1 MMSGGKRNSG
11 RAWLCC
17 GVCLICAILIVPAQD
32 RLQSRLD
39 KYRQDPDLLFFSS
52 PALVKKMAFG
62 YDGLLADFYWM
73 RAIQYYG
80 RRDEADRRTIRY
92 KNLFTLLDI
101 TTTLDPDLLDA
112 YRTGSCFL
120 AEADPVG
127 AGQPRQAILLLDKGI
142 RAHPQEWRLLYDKG
156 FVHYWYLKEYEK
168 AGEVWQAAS
177 RLPTA
182 PHWMASLAAMS
193 LTKGGALEIA
203 TDLWE
208 RQLRES
214 NRADVRENARNHLNS
229 IRVFMDLS
237 QLKALAEKYKERT
250 GAYPTSLKDLQRG
263 EPSAPQIEDPS
274 GAPYQYD
281 SQSGS
286 VRLSPKSTVRYL
298 PVPQFK

>member
-1 MMSGGKRNSG
+1 
-11 RAWLCC
+11 
-17 GVCLICAILIVPAQD
+17 
-32 RLQSRLD
+32 
-39 KYRQDPDLLFFSS
+39 
-52 PALVKKMAFG
+52 MAFG